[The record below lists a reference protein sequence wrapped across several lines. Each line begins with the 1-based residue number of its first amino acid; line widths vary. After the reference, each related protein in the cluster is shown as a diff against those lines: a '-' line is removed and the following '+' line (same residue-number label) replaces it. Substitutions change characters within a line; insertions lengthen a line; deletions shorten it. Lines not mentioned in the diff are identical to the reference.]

1 MSEIFEVIMVICF
14 GISWPI
20 SIVKSYKS
28 RTAKGKS
35 VIFIIF
41 IIIGYFSGI
50 TSKIVGNK
58 INYVLIFYCINLIA
72 VTVDLLLYLRNRRLD
87 AMRSEKPLPW
97 Y

>member
-1 MSEIFEVIMVICF
+1 MSEIFEVIMVIFF
-14 GISWPI
+14 GVSWPL
-20 SIVKSYKS
+20 SIIKSYKS

-41 IIIGYFSGI
+41 IIIGYLSGI

-72 VTVDLLLYLRNRRLD
+72 VSIDLFLFIRNRKLD
-87 AMRSEKPLPW
+87 AINNINLIP
-97 Y
+97 